1 MSLSKLDTETI
12 VRAFEVMG
20 AYLRDRNLIGEIA
33 VYGGTAILL
42 QFPWRTAT
50 DDVDAVFSSG
60 EAEASMKDAAA
71 YAATLLR
78 LPDDWL
84 NNAVGGFTP
93 ESESDDFFLLQ
104 GDYPRGDRP
113 GLKVFMAKPEYLCAM
128 KLKALTRA
136 SFADKDFNDLVELA
150 STAGIEDAEQLMD
163 LFFRFYPDEELDPVA
178 KARIPEA
185 IEAIRRRR
193 PR

>member
-50 DDVDAVFSSG
+50 DDVDAVFSRG
-60 EAEASMKDAAA
+60 DAEASMKDAAA

-136 SFADKDFNDLVELA
+136 SFEDRDFNDLVELA
-150 STAGIEDAEQLMD
+150 STAGIEDGEQLMD

-178 KARIPEA
+178 KVRIPEA

>member
-1 MSLSKLDTETI
+1 
-12 VRAFEVMG
+12 
-20 AYLRDRNLIGEIA
+20 
-33 VYGGTAILL
+33 
-42 QFPWRTAT
+42 
-50 DDVDAVFSSG
+50 
-60 EAEASMKDAAA
+60 MKDAAA

-136 SFADKDFNDLVELA
+136 SFEDRDFNDLVELA
-150 STAGIEDAEQLMD
+150 SSPKPVLPRRSKRSEGDDYDEPPAVLAGG
-163 LFFRFYPDEELDPVA
+163 
-178 KARIPEA
+178 
-185 IEAIRRRR
+185 RR
-193 PR
+193 

>member
-1 MSLSKLDTETI
+1 MSLGKLDTETI

-50 DDVDAVFSSG
+50 DDVDAVFSTG

-71 YAATLLR
+71 YAATLLA

-93 ESESDDFFLLQ
+93 ESEFGRLLPAA
-104 GDYPRGDRP
+104 GRLSAWRP
-113 GLKVFMAKPEYLCAM
+113 TGTEGLHGKSEYLCAM

-136 SFADKDFNDLVELA
+136 SFEDRDFNDLVELA
-150 STAGIEDAEQLMD
+150 SAAGIEDAEQLMD

-193 PR
+193 PG

>member
-1 MSLSKLDTETI
+1 
-12 VRAFEVMG
+12 MG

-71 YAATLLR
+71 YV
-78 LPDDWL
+78 

-136 SFADKDFNDLVELA
+136 SFEDRDFNDLVELA

-178 KARIPEA
+178 KARSPEA

>member
-1 MSLSKLDTETI
+1 MSLSKLDAETI

-20 AYLRDRNLIGEIA
+20 A
-33 VYGGTAILL
+33 
-42 QFPWRTAT
+42 
-50 DDVDAVFSSG
+50 G

-71 YAATLLR
+71 YAATLLG

-104 GDYPRGDRP
+104 GDYPCGDRP

-136 SFADKDFNDLVELA
+136 SFEDRDFNDLVELA

>member
-93 ESESDDFFLLQ
+93 ESEFGRLL
-104 GDYPRGDRP
+104 P
-113 GLKVFMAKPEYLCAM
+113 A
-128 KLKALTRA
+128 
-136 SFADKDFNDLVELA
+136 
-150 STAGIEDAEQLMD
+150 AG
-163 LFFRFYPDEELDPVA
+163 
-178 KARIPEA
+178 
-185 IEAIRRRR
+185 
-193 PR
+193 

>member
-1 MSLSKLDTETI
+1 MSLSKLDTETT
-12 VRAFEVMG
+12 FEVMG

-33 VYGGTAILL
+33 GYGGTAMLL
-42 QFPWRTAT
+42 QLPWRTAT

-78 LPDDWL
+78 MPDDWL

-93 ESESDDFFLLQ
+93 ESGPGAFFLRQ

-136 SFADKDFNDLVELA
+136 SFEDRDFNDLVELA
-150 STAGIEDAEQLMD
+150 STAGIEDGEQLMD

-193 PR
+193 LR